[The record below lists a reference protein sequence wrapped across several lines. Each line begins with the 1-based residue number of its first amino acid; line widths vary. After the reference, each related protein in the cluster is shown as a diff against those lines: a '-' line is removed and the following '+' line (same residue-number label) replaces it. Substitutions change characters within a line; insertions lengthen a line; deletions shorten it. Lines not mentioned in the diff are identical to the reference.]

1 MLLFG
6 FALNYAIHS
15 TCSHLSSYIR
25 SEVKLSMPS
34 GRQGGTSV
42 ARPRSRA
49 GEGVLHF
56 TLVETTKEETMLSP
70 EEQLHIIKS
79 GAAQIVP
86 ESALLEKLKRGKP
99 LNIKLGVDPTAPDIH
114 LGHAVPLRKLRQ
126 FQDLGHQVTLII
138 GDGTAMIGDPSGRNS
153 TRPQLTHAQIM
164 ENAQTY
170 VEQAFKVLDP
180 EKTTLRYNSEWI
192 FALNMEGLL
201 KLTSNFTV
209 ARILERDDFH
219 NRYTSNLPISLHEFL
234 YPVMQAYDSVVI
246 ESDVELGGTDQLF
259 NLLAGRE
266 LMEKMGMEP
275 QVCLTLPLLEGTDG
289 VKKMS
294 KSYGNYVGVNDEPAD
309 MFGKIMS
316 IPDEIMVKYYRLAS
330 TVAVDEI
337 DAIEKGLAAD
347 ELHPNKV
354 KRALAR
360 NIVAAYHSAEAAEV
374 AEAQFDLV
382 FKQHAVPDD
391 IAEYAADLTP
401 NDEGLVYVAKLLA
414 DAGLAQSAGEARR
427 LIDGGGVKING
438 EALAPKSYNVDPAL
452 LAGAVIQVGKRKF
465 VKLV

>member
-1 MLLFG
+1 M
-6 FALNYAIHS
+6 
-15 TCSHLSSYIR
+15 T
-25 SEVKLSMPS
+25 
-34 GRQGGTSV
+34 
-42 ARPRSRA
+42 
-49 GEGVLHF
+49 
-56 TLVETTKEETMLSP
+56 P
-70 EEQLHIIKS
+70 EEQLHIIQS

-86 ESALLEKLKRGKP
+86 EAALLEKLKRGKP

-126 FQDLGHQVTLII
+126 FQDLGHHVTLII
-138 GDGTAMIGDPSGRNS
+138 GDGTALIGDPSGRNS
-153 TRPQLTHAQIM
+153 TRPQLTSDQIKV
-164 ENAQTY
+164 NAQTY
-170 VEQAFKVLDP
+170 VDQAFKILDP

-192 FALNMEGLL
+192 LALNMESLL
-201 KLTSNFTV
+201 KLTAQFTV

-219 NRYTSNLPISLHEFL
+219 NRYANSLPISLHEFL

-246 ESDVELGGTDQLF
+246 EADVELGGTDQLF

-294 KSYGNYVGVNDEPAD
+294 KSYGNYVGLTDEPSD

-316 IPDEIMVKYYRLAS
+316 IPDELMVKYYRLAS
-330 TVAVDEI
+330 TVPVDEI
-337 DAIEKGLAAD
+337 DKIEAGLAAD

-360 NIVAAYHSAEAAEV
+360 NIVAAYYDEGAATAAE
-374 AEAQFDLV
+374 EQFDLV
-382 FKQHAVPDD
+382 FKRHDVPDD
-391 IAEYAADLTP
+391 VPEFAADLTP
-401 NDEGLVYVAKLLA
+401 NEDGLVYVAKLLH
-414 DAGLAQSAGEARR
+414 DAGMAQSVGEARR
-427 LIDGGGVKING
+427 LIDGGGVKLNG
-438 EALAPKSYNVDPAL
+438 EPLAPKSYNVEPAL
-452 LAGAVIQVGKRKF
+452 LEHAVIQVGKRKF